1 MSIGSQKVESTEQL
15 SPMRASQLKPLK
27 YRIGFMGD
35 VGIGSL
41 LEHQASEDTDNGGTD
56 NTEANDF
63 KAIAHGFGGDT
74 HGLWL

>member
-1 MSIGSQKVESTEQL
+1 MWGL
-15 SPMRASQLKPLK
+15 
-27 YRIGFMGD
+27 GG
-35 VGIGSL
+35 L

-63 KAIAHGFGGDT
+63 KAIAHRFGGDT